1 MNAPAPEAMPAVFEA
16 AMQLAG
22 NAVLDQFEPH
32 LNAARREF
40 KKIDAERWAGELL
53 LEHGPTA
60 EGEVIPLDLLVQL
73 IDNAQIVVEVTW

>member
-1 MNAPAPEAMPAVFEA
+1 
-16 AMQLAG
+16 MQLAG

-40 KKIDAERWAGELL
+40 KKLDAELLARELL
-53 LEHGPTA
+53 IEHGPMA

-73 IDNAQIVVEVTW
+73 IDNAQIVVEVTWC